1 MLNFI
6 TLFDKN
12 YFSRGLALYNSLVEQ
27 CDNFILYILAMDS
40 ETEEYFNQESVNN
53 RKIIS
58 LSHIESFY
66 PELVEIKK
74 ERSRAEY
81 CWTLTPYSIQYAIKN
96 YNLESCTYLDADT
109 FFYSNP
115 KVLIDEAGDNSI
127 IITEHGYTPEYDQT
141 KTSGKYCVQFMFFRN
156 DANGTEALEWW
167 RQRCKEWCYAKFE
180 DGKLGDQKYLDDWTT
195 RFKGVYV
202 PRHIGCGIAPWNIQQ
217 YDFIAKDVKIVVSD
231 KITKEQGELIFVHY
245 HNLKKCSFSGKNAW
259 YLGSYNISDN
269 AKEFLYMP
277 YISKLHKTEETLE
290 NDLVSSVSKKNDS
303 SLPQKK
309 SFFYFLLKNIYEILR
324 IKKQYAL
331 YKKIVEK
338 NKEKNAEEFSR
349 YIFD

>member
-27 CDNFILYILAMDS
+27 CENFHLYILAMDL
-40 ETEEYFNQESVNN
+40 ETEEYFKQENTDN
-53 RKIIS
+53 RTIIS
-58 LSHIESFY
+58 LNQIESFY
-66 PELVEIKK
+66 PELTDIER

-96 YNLESCTYLDADT
+96 YYLESCTYLDADT
-109 FFYSNP
+109 LLYSDP
-115 KVLIDEAGDNSI
+115 KILIDEAGDNSI
-127 IITEHGYTPEYDQT
+127 IITEHRYTPEYDRT

-156 DANGTEALEWW
+156 DKNGTEALEWW

-202 PRHIGCGIAPWNIQQ
+202 PRNIGCGIAPWNVQQ
-217 YDFIAKDVKIVVSD
+217 YDFIVKDVKIIVSD

-245 HNLKKCSFSGKNAW
+245 HNLEKCFFLGKNAW
-259 YLGSYNISDN
+259 YLGSYYIPNKS
-269 AKEFLYMP
+269 KEILFIP
-277 YISKLHKTEETLE
+277 YIKKLLDIERELK
-290 NDLVSSVSKKNDS
+290 DSLVSPAKIKRTIITHKQSFIIFFIKNII
-303 SLPQKK
+303 K
-309 SFFYFLLKNIYEILR
+309 SFFIKRQFDLYNKNI
-324 IKKQYAL
+324 
-331 YKKIVEK
+331 
-338 NKEKNAEEFSR
+338 KERNNEASR
-349 YIFD
+349 YLFFDYKEL